1 MKNLKA
7 NPNIATIILGVI
19 SVIMMIAGIFNG
31 EPLVVLNK
39 AINVCMECIGIG

>member
-1 MKNLKA
+1 MKSKTNL
-7 NPNIATIILGVI
+7 ITVLIIVGSFALIV
-19 SVIMMIAGIFNG
+19 AGIVKG